1 MTSEYMNTK
10 PDQRPISPYMLGP
23 YYRFQITS
31 LLSITSRIT
40 GVWLAVGATPL
51 AVIWLWALLSG
62 PDVYGNI
69 HGLYSTLIGQVL
81 VLGSL
86 FSVCYHLVN
95 GIRHLLWDTGRFL
108 EMDKIRL
115 TGWIMLAMTAVL
127 FLGTWWAAS

>member
-1 MTSEYMNTK
+1 
-10 PDQRPISPYMLGP
+10 MLGP
-23 YYRFQITS
+23 YYRFQMTS

-51 AVIWLWALLSG
+51 AAIWLWALMSG
-62 PDVYGNI
+62 PGAYETVQ
-69 HGLYSTLIGQVL
+69 GLLGTLPGRVL

-86 FSVCYHLVN
+86 FSVCYHLTN

-108 EMDKIRL
+108 EMTQIRS
-115 TGWIMLAMTAVL
+115 TGWIMLAVTLVL